1 MRRAVR
7 RGLVGAAAL
16 PLSAVLLL
24 VAEVQVARRG
34 SNLPDRAPYDVD
46 ATVTPP
52 GGTDGAG
59 VGGSPVRA
67 VWLGDST
74 AAGVGASSAG
84 GTLPR
89 QVAQRLAG
97 RLGRP
102 VAVTGLAI
110 SGARVAD
117 VVEDQ
122 TASVARAD
130 PDVVAISIGSNDVT
144 HLTSVGHFRRDYA
157 TLLDRLPDRVP
168 VVMLGVPDLGA
179 PPRLAQPLR
188 SVAGVRGGTLDAV
201 VRSLASE
208 RGAGYVDIAGE
219 TGPAFRRHPG
229 RYFAAD
235 RYHPDDDGYRL
246 WADAVVPVLAEAVG

>member
-34 SNLPDRAPYDVD
+34 SNLPDRAPYELDG
-46 ATVTPP
+46 TVAPP
-52 GGTDGAG
+52 GAGGGDGQT
-59 VGGSPVRA
+59 RA
-67 VWLGDST
+67 ALRVLWLGDST
-74 AAGVGASSAG
+74 AAGVGASSIEA
-84 GTLPR
+84 TLPR
-89 QVAQRLAG
+89 LVAQRLAG
-97 RLGRP
+97 RLGRR

-122 TASVARAD
+122 VESVAGAR
-130 PDVVAISIGSNDVT
+130 PDVVVISIGSNDVT
-144 HLTSVGHFRRDYA
+144 HLTSARSFRRSYA
-157 TLLDRLPDRVP
+157 AVLDRLPEQAR
-168 VVMLGVPDLGA
+168 VVMLGVPDMGA

-188 SVAGVRGGTLDAV
+188 ALTGVRGGTLDAV

-246 WADAVVPVLAEAVG
+246 WADAGVPVLAEAVA